1 MAKKRP
7 SLQRDFGA
15 RVRELRLRANLKQR
29 ELAERCGKG
38 FAMQRVGQIER
49 GEMNCTL
56 ATIAALCRGLR
67 CDPIELFLFP
77 GISTL
82 TDISLE
88 DARLRGPVALRIRP
102 AGRSC
107 CECSGIALKHP
118 SAQAW
123 RILFAAI
130 PQ

>member
-1 MAKKRP
+1 MVKKRP

-15 RVRELRLRANLKQR
+15 RVRELRLRAGLKQR

-67 CDPIELFLFP
+67 CEPIELFLFP
-77 GISTL
+77 STKSPI
-82 TDISLE
+82 DFSLPN
-88 DARLRGPVALRIRP
+88 ARLMDL
-102 AGRSC
+102 
-107 CECSGIALKHP
+107 
-118 SAQAW
+118 W
-123 RILFAAI
+123 RAADESTREKLVRVLSVLL
-130 PQ
+130 